1 MAEKSPNRRDR
12 ARRNRALQLFGILF
26 LGLVIAEGLAG
37 SALMT
42 EKPFA
47 AGTLALHIAL
57 ALVMVWLALWAFRV
71 ALRLRGWR
79 PPVAALLALLSTAGA
94 TMAGAA
100 FLLGG
105 EAPGALHWMEGCTGG
120 IIVAG
125 VLLLVWGAAFKR
137 GVRETEDG
145 EAGDAGA

>member
-1 MAEKSPNRRDR
+1 MAEKLANSRGQARLNRG
-12 ARRNRALQLFGILF
+12 LQLFGVLF
-26 LGLVIAEGLAG
+26 LALVVAEGLAG

-42 EKPFA
+42 QKPFA

-57 ALVMVWLALWAFRV
+57 ALVMVWLALWASRL

-79 PPVAALLALLSTAGA
+79 PPAAALLVLMSTAGA

-100 FLLGG
+100 FLIGG
-105 EAPGALHWMEGCTGG
+105 ERPGALHWMEGCTGG
-120 IIVAG
+120 IIVAA

-137 GVRETEDG
+137 GAQEPTQ
-145 EAGDAGA
+145 